1 MLVMNDLAQLG
12 AALSRTYEIAEQNGY
27 SAKALTA
34 MVPMFGVGMVHTLR
48 ALMLLALDAELESA
62 RR

>member
-1 MLVMNDLAQLG
+1 MRSMNDLAKLG
-12 AALSRTYEIAEQNGY
+12 AALSHTYEIAQRNGY
-27 SAKALTA
+27 SAKALSA